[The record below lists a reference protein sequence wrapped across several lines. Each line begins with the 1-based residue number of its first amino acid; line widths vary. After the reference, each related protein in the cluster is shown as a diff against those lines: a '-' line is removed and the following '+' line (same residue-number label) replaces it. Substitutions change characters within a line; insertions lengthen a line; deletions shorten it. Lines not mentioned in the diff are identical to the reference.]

1 MAAMTASERDRLQKC
16 EDAIAVLQRDFGDTV
31 NDVKELQRFKN
42 QNALDKQMT
51 DTTIAGVADNVT
63 KILEKLAS
71 GTTRVWTIILN
82 TVIALGAIGG
92 LLAGIGYIIKEFGQH
107 ADKIVK
113 G

>member
-16 EDAIAVLQRDFGDTV
+16 EDAIAVLQRDFGVTTV
-31 NDVKELQRFKN
+31 DVKELQKFKI
-42 QNALDKQMT
+42 QSALDQQKT
-51 DTTIAGVADNVT
+51 DNTIAGIADNVS
-63 KILEKLAS
+63 KILAKLAS
-71 GTTRVWTIILN
+71 ETTRVWTIILN